1 MLIAAAVLAVVL
13 GALAQSVSGI
23 GFVLVCGPL
32 LVAALGP
39 QEGVRLAVLLSLLLN
54 VALLTR
60 LWRLVDLRR
69 TLQLLVPGVLATP
82 LLAAGIRS
90 VPSRP
95 AAALAGGV
103 VLAGVAVLAS
113 GLRWEAARGPAGA
126 AAAGVLG
133 AAGNVIAGVAG
144 PVTALWAANAEWRAE
159 VARASLQAV
168 FLGLNCVALP
178 ALGLPDVSGRLLLA
192 CLLGMVVGSLLGI
205 PLSHRV
211 GEQGARRTTLG
222 LAAAGGV
229 AVLVRAA
236 LG

>member
-39 QEGVRLAVLLSLLLN
+39 ADGVRLAVLLSLLLN

-60 LWRLVDLRR
+60 LWRLVDVPR

-82 LLAAGIRS
+82 LLAVGIRS
-90 VPSRP
+90 VPARP

-113 GLRWEAARGPAGA
+113 GLRWEAARGPGGA

-133 AAGNVIAGVAG
+133 AAGNVVAGVAG

-192 CLLGMVVGSLLGI
+192 CLVGMVTGSLLGI
-205 PLSHRV
+205 PLAHRV

-236 LG
+236 VG

>member
-39 QEGVRLAVLLSLLLN
+39 VDGVRLAVLLSLLLN

-60 LWRLVDLRR
+60 LWRRVELRR
-69 TLQLLVPGVLATP
+69 TLQLLIPGVLATP
-82 LLAAGIRS
+82 LLAAAIRS
-90 VPSRP
+90 VPARP

-133 AAGNVIAGVAG
+133 AAGNVVAGVAG
-144 PVTALWAANAEWRAE
+144 PVTALWAANAEWRAD

-168 FLGLNCVALP
+168 FLGLNAVALP
-178 ALGLPDVSGRLLLA
+178 SLGLPDVSGRLLLA
-192 CLLGMVVGSLLGI
+192 CLAGLVAGSLLGL

-211 GEQGARRTTLG
+211 GEVGARRTTLG

-236 LG
+236 VG

>member
-1 MLIAAAVLAVVL
+1 MLIAAAVLAVAL

-39 QEGVRLAVLLSLLLN
+39 ADGVRLAVLLSLLLN

-60 LWRLVDLRR
+60 LWQLVDVRR

-82 LLAAGIRS
+82 LLAVGIRS

-113 GLRWEAARGPAGA
+113 GLRWEAARGPVGA

-133 AAGNVIAGVAG
+133 AAGNVVAGVAG

-159 VARASLQAV
+159 VARASLQGV
-168 FLGLNCVALP
+168 FLGLNAVALP
-178 ALGLPDVSGRLLLA
+178 ALGVPDVSGRLLVA
-192 CLLGMVVGSLLGI
+192 CLVGMVAGSLLGI
-205 PLSHRV
+205 PLARRV
-211 GEQGARRTTLG
+211 GERGARRTTLG

>member
-39 QEGVRLAVLLSLLLN
+39 ANGVRLAVLLSLLLN

-60 LWRLVDLRR
+60 LWRRVDVRR
-69 TLQLLVPGVLATP
+69 TLQLLIPGVLATP
-82 LLAAGIRS
+82 LLAVAIRS

-113 GLRWEAARGPAGA
+113 GLHWDAARGPVGA
-126 AAAGVLG
+126 AVAGVLG
-133 AAGNVIAGVAG
+133 AAGNVVAGVAG
-144 PVTALWAANAEWRAE
+144 PITALWAANTEWRAE

-168 FLGLNCVALP
+168 FLGLNAVALP
-178 ALGLPDVSGRLLLA
+178 ALGPPEVSGQLLLA
-192 CLLGMVVGSLLGI
+192 CLAGLVAGSLLGV
-205 PLSHRV
+205 PLAHRV
-211 GEQGARRTTLG
+211 GEAGARRTTLG

-229 AVLVRAA
+229 AVLIRAA